1 MTLGIVNMHIL
12 MKAICQSVTLPV
24 TLLIAGKSRV
34 VSRDFLSTPT
44 IQPLPSAL
52 SVCISLLSLSGTHE
66 ILLPKPEPQQQ
77 RHRPPSLHA
86 HTHNMAAIV
95 TSTRF
100 TDEYQL
106 YEELGK

>member
-1 MTLGIVNMHIL
+1 MRLAIVNAHIL
-12 MKAICQSVTLPV
+12 MKKIFQSVTLLV
-24 TLLIAGKSRV
+24 TLLLAGKSRD
-34 VSRDFLSTPT
+34 VSRYFLSTPT

-77 RHRPPSLHA
+77 RHRPPSP
-86 HTHNMAAIV
+86 HNMATIV